1 MSKSSL
7 ITELNLEHRHMLELV
22 QGFGKNDFD
31 QAGASGEWTAKD
43 VFGHLAYWNGE
54 AAEAISLALRGERPA
69 PWLDGVID
77 EINQR
82 EVASRRELSLYE
94 VMDEFRISLRAVTTV
109 LERATDNQLE
119 RELEFKSEDGQTANG
134 AWVAQALIQHY
145 RSHREALQAWL
156 TRN

>member
-7 ITELNLEHRHMLELV
+7 ITELNLEHRQILELV

-31 QAGASGEWTAKD
+31 QAGVSGAWTAKD

-54 AAEAISLALRGERPA
+54 AAEAIALAVRGERPT
-69 PWLDGVID
+69 PWLDGEID

-82 EVASRRELSLYE
+82 EVAARRELSLYQ

-109 LERATDNQLE
+109 LERATDNQLGQD
-119 RELEFKSEDGQTANG
+119 LEFKSDDGQMANG

-145 RSHREALQAWL
+145 RSHREAMQVWL
-156 TRN
+156 TKN